1 MLPRSTQMLVSTV
14 NTVACGF
21 RHSALQNSTQLANV
35 GMSYCGFRIPHIA
48 ENSQCWKTVIL
59 LVNFRWWALCR
70 HLNSPSSWQWWSLN
84 MPRKAT
90 SNLSTF
96 YCTIGWA
103 DFWLSIVR
111 KLVIIYCVKIKQS
124 FNYPVSDPDTHPL
137 NFHPEPTKDSFK
149 QHCSGNQ
156 LTSVIKCYN
165 LSYAEQIWQNLA
177 KFEKP

>member
-1 MLPRSTQMLVSTV
+1 
-14 NTVACGF
+14 
-21 RHSALQNSTQLANV
+21 
-35 GMSYCGFRIPHIA
+35 MSYCGFRILHIA

-103 DFWLSIVR
+103 DFLLSIVR

-124 FNYPVSDPDTHPL
+124 FNYSSL
-137 NFHPEPTKDSFK
+137 LMQCRIRIRIRSI
-149 QHCSGNQ
+149 
-156 LTSVIKCYN
+156 LTRNWLKIRSSNTVVETNWPQWSNVTISATRNRFDKT
-165 LSYAEQIWQNLA
+165 WQNLSNLQNNCRYYMEA
-177 KFEKP
+177 Y